1 MKRLIFII
9 PAVFL
14 ALVGVTVAWL
24 GFTESGLAT
33 IVGLASSG
41 SAGRLTIDRPVGHLF
56 AGELAVERLIW
67 KEPDREIVVD
77 DLRID
82 WSPASLLHGRL
93 NIATIS
99 ATRMLIDITTTDEE
113 GVPPASLRLPVAVD
127 VRKLAISRL
136 DFARLFAVENLRAA
150 YVNDREMHRFEQL
163 SGRVGKGEISGD
175 ATLGADAPFPLEV
188 RALLAGQMEG
198 KAVSLAVETA
208 GPLDR
213 IALKVT
219 ATEGLRGDG
228 RATLTPFARRPFA
241 AVQLA
246 LTDVDPAAWIAGSP
260 GARLAV
266 LARASP
272 DDSAPGALTGDFSV
286 INDEAGPLDRQR
298 LPLASL
304 AGRFAWRADGAQL
317 VELTARLPGRGTLAG
332 SGRWETGQLF
342 LDFTAS
348 AVDAAQVA
356 SVLRSTRLNGPIS
369 ASIGR
374 DRQTAKVRLADAG
387 FVLTADAGH
396 ENGKVSVS
404 RFELAAGEALVRA
417 SGELQLNKDKS
428 FSANG
433 ELVRFDPSKFAR
445 VPAALINAT
454 LAAAGS
460 LQPEAVVQARFALR
474 DSRLA
479 GQPLTGRGDLVID
492 WPRIPKADVQLAA
505 GPNHLNARGAFGR
518 PGDSLTMAIDAPALG
533 PYGLEGGLAGQL
545 QLGGTADQP
554 TLAAE
559 LGTPRLGLP
568 GVGTI
573 SGARVVAE
581 IASAPG
587 SPLKIDAHMA
597 ALDGAKWPGLV
608 RQMHLQASGTRRQHS
623 LRFAGSVGGK
633 NRLEL
638 AAEGGFADD
647 VRQLR
652 WSGRLLEAQL
662 AAEQKVRSFVLA
674 EPAALGAS
682 RDAWQIG
689 PTVLNGDA
697 WQLRLRADAG
707 RQLVHAEFSGRGPRI
722 GNVSGNFEAA
732 MLDPWTLNRQGSCLG
747 VARVDIADLGWV
759 ADWLDER
766 WRSGGRLIGELKLA
780 GTPER
785 PLFSGQMRGEK
796 LALAIPEQGMQLAN
810 GILEATVGDNLLRIS
825 QLAFDSVLQA
835 PPRALRRTDSEALEK
850 LVAKPGRLEIAGEM
864 RVDPGASGSFYGRG
878 SGSDSAALDLRLD
891 RVGIYQL
898 PDQWLTVSGDGRISW
913 IKDVLGI
920 KGKLAADA
928 AYWKLVDIGTPRLS
942 DDVVIRTPA
951 GTREAA
957 AYRPRLDLDLEA
969 DAGSNFQFRGVGLS
983 ARLAGNIRVQAQGRD
998 LPRASGRI
1006 RARDGRFDAYGQQLE
1021 IERGILTFHGLL
1033 ENPALDVR
1041 AVRKNLPVE
1050 AGVQISGTVQ
1060 KPVARLISDPELPDV
1075 EKLSWLVLG
1084 HGPDQTGAGDA
1095 VVLLSAA
1102 GSLLGNQSA
1111 GVVQQ
1116 IRSGFGID
1124 EFGVRQGQIGDL
1136 GGRQPGSRVVGGTI
1150 DATSTTGSQI
1160 LSVGKRLSNNA
1171 LLSYDQTL
1179 GKAESV
1185 VKLTIFLNRQLSLIA
1200 RAGSDN
1206 ALDIFYTIS
1215 FGGPS
1220 PRAER
1225 DRSAK

>member
-1 MKRLIFII
+1 MKRLFFII
-9 PAVFL
+9 PAAFL
-14 ALVGVTVAWL
+14 ALVAVIVVWL
-24 GFTESGLAT
+24 GFTESGLVT
-33 IVGLASSG
+33 VVRVASSG
-41 SAGRLTIDRPVGHLF
+41 SAGRLTIDQPVGHLF
-56 AGELAVERLIW
+56 AGELVLRRLIW

-82 WSPASLLHGRL
+82 WSPASLLQGRL
-93 NIATIS
+93 NMATIS
-99 ATRMLIDITTTDEE
+99 ATRVLIDITTTDEE
-113 GVPPASLRLPVAVD
+113 GAPPTSLRLPVTVD
-127 VRKLAISRL
+127 VRKISISRL
-136 DFARLFAVENLRAA
+136 DFARLIVVEDVLAA
-150 YVNDREMHRFEQL
+150 YVNDQATHRLEQL
-163 SGRVGKGEISGD
+163 SGRIGKGEFSGD
-175 ATLGADAPFPLEV
+175 ATLGADAPFPLGV
-188 RALLAGQMEG
+188 RASLAGQLEG
-198 KAVSLAVETA
+198 QTVRLAVETT

-219 ATEGLRGDG
+219 GAEGLRGDG
-228 RATLTPFARRPFA
+228 QAMLTPFARRPFA
-241 AVQLA
+241 EARLA
-246 LTDVDPAAWIAGSP
+246 LADVDPAVWIAGSP
-260 GARLAV
+260 VARLAV
-266 LARASP
+266 LARVSP
-272 DDSAPGALTGDFSV
+272 DSGAAGALSGDFSV
-286 INDEAGPLDRQR
+286 INSVAGPLDRQR

-304 AGRFAWRADGAQL
+304 AGRFAWRADGVQFAD
-317 VELTARLPGRGTLAG
+317 LTARLPGKGVLAG
-332 SGRWETGQLF
+332 SGRWETGQLN
-342 LDFTAS
+342 LDLTAS
-348 AVDAAQVA
+348 TVDAAQVA
-356 SVLRSTRLNGPIS
+356 AVLRSTRLNGPIS

-374 DRQTAKVRLADAG
+374 DRQTVAVRLADAG
-387 FVLTADAGH
+387 FVLTAEAGH

-404 RFELAAGEALVRA
+404 RFELAAGEALLRA
-417 SGELQLNKDKS
+417 SGELQMDKGKA

-433 ELVRFDPSKFAR
+433 ELVHFDPSKFVR

-454 LAAAGS
+454 VSAAGR

-479 GQPLTGRGDLVID
+479 GQPLTGHGDVVID

-518 PGDSLTMAIDAPALG
+518 PGDRLTMAIDAPALG
-533 PYGLEGGLAGQL
+533 LYGLAGSLAGQL
-545 QLGGTADQP
+545 ELGGTTDQP
-554 TLAAE
+554 TLAGE
-559 LGTPRLGLP
+559 LSTPRLGLP

-573 SGARVVAE
+573 SEVRVVAE

-587 SPLKIDAHMA
+587 SPLKVDASVA
-597 ALDGAKWPGLV
+597 ALDGANWPGLV
-608 RQMHLQASGTRRQHS
+608 RQLHLLVTGTRRQHR
-623 LRFAGSVGGK
+623 LQFTGELGGK
-633 NRLEL
+633 NLLEL
-638 AAEGGFADD
+638 AAEGGFPDD
-647 VRQLR
+647 VRPLR
-652 WSGRLLEAQL
+652 WSGRLLETRL
-662 AAEQKVRSFVLA
+662 TAEQKMRSFVLA

-689 PTVLNGDA
+689 PAVLNGDA

-707 RQLVHAEFSGRGPRI
+707 RQRVHAEFSGRGPRI
-722 GNVSGNFEAA
+722 GNFSGNFEAA
-732 MLDPWTLNRQGSCLG
+732 MVDAWTLNRQRAWLG
-747 VARVDIADLGWV
+747 AARIDVGDLGWV
-759 ADWLDER
+759 AELLDER
-766 WRSGGRLIGELKLA
+766 WKSGGRLNGELKLA
-780 GTPER
+780 GMPDR
-785 PLFSGQMRGEK
+785 PLVSGQMCGEK

-810 GILEATVGDNLLRIS
+810 GILEATVSDNLLRIT

-864 RVDPGASGSFYGRG
+864 RVDPGASSSVYGRG

-928 AYWKLVDIGTPRLS
+928 AYWKLIDIGTPRLS

-957 AYRPRLDLDLEA
+957 AYRPRLDLNLEA
-969 DAGSNFQFRGVGLS
+969 DAGGNFQFRGFGLS

-998 LPRASGRI
+998 LPRANGRI

-1021 IERGILTFHGLL
+1021 IERGILTFQGLL

-1050 AGVQISGTVQ
+1050 AGVQITGTVQ

-1102 GSLLGNQSA
+1102 GSLLGNQSG

-1116 IRSGFGID
+1116 IKSGFGID

-1136 GGRQPGSRVVGGTI
+1136 GGRQPGSRVVGGAF
-1150 DATSTTGSQI
+1150 DATSTTGNQI

-1171 LLSYDQTL
+1171 LLSYDQAL

-1185 VKLTIFLNRQLSLIA
+1185 VKLTIFLNRQLSLIT

-1206 ALDIFYTIS
+1206 ALDILYTIS

-1220 PRAER
+1220 PRAKG